1 MPKKR
6 KEEGIFDKLKANE
19 NKISTFLGIVVVVV
33 IGALIFN
40 YFRSLNQEGQI
51 ESGTE
56 TETNQEEQEVVLIEE
71 EGKLVPQGIPT
82 VYTVKEN
89 DHLWLI
95 AEKFYNSGYNW
106 VDIAEANNLNSADK
120 IAIGQELTIP
130 KVEVIT
136 LAGEEIEK
144 GGIQETVNDIS
155 DENYQIVEGD
165 SLWRIA
171 VRAYDDGF
179 RWSDIA
185 EANDLE
191 NPGLIHPGNTLV
203 IPR

>member
-1 MPKKR
+1 LLLNVSQSVSERQPKVEVSAVSQFKSPPATVNPNPA
-6 KEEGIFDKLKANE
+6 KSVMVSLETEIPEVKVCKSDQV
-19 NKISTFLGIVVVVV
+19 LGVVVPKAKSKVPDVV
-33 IGALIFN
+33 IVPPVIG
-40 YFRSLNQEGQI
+40 Y
-51 ESGTE
+51 
-56 TETNQEEQEVVLIEE
+56 VVAIDVI
-71 EGKLVPQGIPT
+71 VPEPP
-82 VYTVKEN
+82 
-89 DHLWLI
+89 L
-95 AEKFYNSGYNW
+95 
-106 VDIAEANNLNSADK
+106 
-120 IAIGQELTIP
+120 IP

-136 LAGEEIEK
+136 LAGEDIEK